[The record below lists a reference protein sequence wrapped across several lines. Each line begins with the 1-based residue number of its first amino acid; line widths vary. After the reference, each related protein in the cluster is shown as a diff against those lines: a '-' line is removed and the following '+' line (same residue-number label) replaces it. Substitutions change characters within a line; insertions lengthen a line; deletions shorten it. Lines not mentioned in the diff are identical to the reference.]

1 MNLYSQLCKKLN
13 SKSNPLLSYTLL
25 KCFKLSDS
33 DGNLMLVLS
42 IIHKFQ
48 NISLKPKHL
57 AEREIMTCYNVKSP
71 FRSADFENDSISGTS
86 RSKVCVQRHQ
96 IFDQL
101 LPALILQFATVFVC
115 VKEYRDGH
123 THWTRLSP
131 LVTRVV
137 SLGRL
142 PLRSSSK
149 TTP

>member
-1 MNLYSQLCKKLN
+1 MNLYSQLHKNLN

-57 AEREIMTCYNVKSP
+57 AESEITTCYNVKSP
-71 FRSADFENDSISGTS
+71 FRSADFENDHISGTLC
-86 RSKVCVQRHQ
+86 SKVCVQRHQ

-101 LPALILQFATVFVC
+101 LPALILQFAIVFCVC
-115 VKEYRDGH
+115 ERTQG
-123 THWTRLSP
+123 WTYP
-131 LVTRVV
+131 L
-137 SLGRL
+137 
-142 PLRSSSK
+142 SK
-149 TTP
+149 TESFSHQSSVTGTLATKEFK